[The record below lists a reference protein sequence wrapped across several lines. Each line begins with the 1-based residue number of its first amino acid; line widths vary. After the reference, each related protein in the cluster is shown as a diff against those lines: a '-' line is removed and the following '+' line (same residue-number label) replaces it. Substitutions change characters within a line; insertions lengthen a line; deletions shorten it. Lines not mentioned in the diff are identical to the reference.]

1 MYTHTFE
8 NYQKWLHTIYIIERK
23 GAMAEYK
30 KRDCYVNRELS
41 WLKFNERVLEEAE
54 DTTVPILERLGFVSI
69 FQSNLDEFFMVRV
82 GSLYDQMLLPDEVR
96 DNKTNMTSKEQLR
109 VIMKETTE
117 MISRKDLAYQNIMK
131 ELEGYGVH
139 IKKYK
144 ELTEREQSD
153 IYMKFKKDI
162 KPLLFPTIL
171 GKKQPIPFLRNKEIY
186 GVAVLETKGG
196 KRKIG
201 IVPCSTPQCER
212 LLAVNAEK
220 GKFILLEEVIL
231 HFLEKIFSEYKVVE
245 KSLIRI
251 IRNAD
256 IDESSVY
263 DEDLD
268 YREHMAEVVKMRR
281 KLSPVRMDISR
292 NLSEGIIKELCDYLK
307 LEKKSVFRSLS
318 PLDYSFTDCIR
329 DYLRDR
335 KEAFY
340 EKRRG
345 KYPIMLEKG
354 LVLPQIEKKD
364 VLLSYPYESMEPFLR
379 MLLEAADDEEV
390 VAIQMTLYRLAKNSQ
405 VVEALIRAAE
415 NGKEV
420 DVLVELK
427 ARFDEENNIN
437 WSRKLE
443 DAGCNVTYGLEGL
456 KVHSKLCLITKKT
469 ENGISY
475 ITHIG
480 TGNYNE
486 TTARLYT
493 DLSILTSK
501 QEIGKQVAEV
511 FWYIFLGETIK
522 ETGDLLVAPN
532 CLQNRILTL
541 IDEEIKKAE
550 RGEKAYIGIKV
561 NSLTDKAIID
571 KLIAASKAGVNI
583 QMIIRGICCLK
594 PGIPGYTHNIQIKSI
609 VGRLLEHSRIYIFGA
624 SGENRKVYISSADF
638 MTRNTLRR
646 VEVAVPILDETLQ
659 RRVEEIFSTM
669 WKDNVKAREMLP
681 NGTYQ
686 KSQKKEIKLCAQELF
701 CNE

>member
-1 MYTHTFE
+1 
-8 NYQKWLHTIYIIERK
+8 
-23 GAMAEYK
+23 MAEYK

-54 DTTVPILERLGFVSI
+54 DNTVPILERLGFISI

-82 GSLYDQMLLPDEVR
+82 GSLYDQMLLSNEVR

-109 VIMKETTE
+109 AIMKETTE
-117 MISRKDLAYQNIMK
+117 ILRRKDCAYQNIMK
-131 ELEGYGVH
+131 KLEKYGLH
-139 IKKYK
+139 IERYK
-144 ELTEREQSD
+144 DIEERDQTS

-162 KPLLFPTIL
+162 KPLLFPIIL
-171 GKKQPIPFLRNKEIY
+171 GKKLPMPFLRNKEIY
-186 GVAVLETKGG
+186 GMAVLETKGG

-201 IVPCSTPQCER
+201 IVPCSTPQWER
-212 LLAVNAEK
+212 LLEIRPES
-220 GKFILLEEVIL
+220 GRFMLMEEVIL
-231 HFLEKIFSEYKVVE
+231 HFFDKIFIGYKVVE

-292 NLSEGIIKELCDYLK
+292 PLSEETIKELCGYLK
-307 LEKKSVFRSLS
+307 LEKKCVFQSLS
-318 PLDYSFTDCIR
+318 PLDYSFTSGIK
-329 DYLRDR
+329 DYLRDK
-335 KEAFY
+335 KEVFY

-354 LVLPQIEKKD
+354 LILPQIEKKD
-364 VLLSYPYESMEPFLR
+364 VLLSYPYETMEPFIR
-379 MLLEAADDEEV
+379 MLREASEDEEV

-405 VVEALIRAAE
+405 VVETLIHAAE

-443 DAGCNVTYGLEGL
+443 EAGCNITYGLDGL
-456 KVHSKLCLITKKT
+456 KVHSKLCLITKRT
-469 ENGISY
+469 QDGVRY

-486 TTARLYT
+486 TTACLYT
-493 DLSILTSK
+493 DLSILTAN
-501 QEIGKQVAEV
+501 QDIGRQVAEV
-511 FWYIFLGETIK
+511 FWQIFLGETIK
-522 ETGDLLVAPN
+522 EAKDLLVAPN
-532 CLQNRILTL
+532 CLQNRVLTL
-541 IDEEIKKAE
+541 IEEEIEKAE

-571 KLIAASKAGVNI
+571 KLISASRAGVKI

-594 PGIPGYTHNIQIKSI
+594 PGIQGYTDNIQIKSI

-624 SGENRKVYISSADF
+624 GENQRKIYISSADL

-646 VEVAVPILDETLQ
+646 VEVAVPILDENLQ
-659 RRVEEIFSTM
+659 KRVEDIFSLM
-669 WKDNVKAREMLP
+669 WKDNVKARKMLP
-681 NGTYQ
+681 DGTYQ
-686 KSQKKEIKLCAQELF
+686 RVKKKEEEFCVQEF
-701 CNE
+701 FYNN